1 MARTKKT
8 SRAKPQAKRSAAKG
22 RTAAK
27 KAAPKKAAPKK
38 AVRPSAAPARAGAT
52 AAKAQTFNQPK
63 PSEST
68 IEILGSKVFVRRGGV
83 GEPLLFLHGAGGV
96 PMWLPVFEQLAK
108 SYHVIVPD
116 HPLFGR
122 SDTPEW
128 LDDISDMAYFYLDLL
143 EKLDLRNVHLVGNS
157 LGGWIALE
165 VAVRSAARLK
175 SLTLV
180 SAAGIHVKGVPKAD
194 IFMMNPEETARALY
208 VDDKLIQQMIA
219 FQPTP
224 EQMDTI
230 YKNRIATAKLGWQPR
245 LFNPKLHKWLHRIKV
260 PTHIVWGDSDKIIPP
275 TYGDAFKKLISGSK
289 LTVIPN
295 SGHLPHL
302 ERTQPFVSAVTGF
315 LGKAA

>member
-1 MARTKKT
+1 MARAKKT
-8 SRAKPQAKRSAAKG
+8 SRAKPAKAKRAAP
-22 RTAAK
+22 
-27 KAAPKKAAPKK
+27 KAAPKKP
-38 AVRPSAAPARAGAT
+38 VRRSAAPA
-52 AAKAQTFNQPK
+52 KAQAAATKAAVQKFNQPK

-68 IEILGSKVFVRRGGV
+68 IEVLGSKIFIRRGGV
-83 GEPLLFLHGAGGV
+83 GEPLLFLHGAGGI
-96 PMWLPVFEQLAK
+96 PQWLPVFDQLSK
-108 SYHVIVPD
+108 NYHVIVPD

-122 SDTPEW
+122 SDVPDW

-165 VAVRSAARLK
+165 IAVRSTARIK

-194 IFMMNPEETARALY
+194 IFMMNPEETARALF
-208 VDDKLIQQMIA
+208 VDDKLIQQMLA
-219 FQPTP
+219 MQPTP

-245 LFNPKLHKWLHRIKV
+245 LFNPKLHKWLHRINV

-295 SGHLPHL
+295 CGHLPQI
-302 ERTQPFVSAVTGF
+302 ERTQPFVSAVSSF
-315 LGKAA
+315 LAKAA

>member
-1 MARTKKT
+1 MARAKKKT
-8 SRAKPQAKRSAAKG
+8 SRAKPQAKRAAAKR
-22 RTAAK
+22 RTVAK
-27 KAAPKKAAPKK
+27 KAAPRK
-38 AVRPSAAPARAGAT
+38 AVRASAAPARTGAT

-68 IEILGSKVFVRRGGV
+68 IEVLGSKVFLRRGGV

-96 PMWLPVFEQLAK
+96 PMWLPAFEQLAK

-116 HPLFGR
+116 HPMFGR

-143 EKLDLRNVHLVGNS
+143 EKLDLRNVHLVGTS

-165 VAVRSAARLK
+165 IAVRSAERLK

-180 SAAGIHVKGVPKAD
+180 SAAGIHVKGIPKAD

-208 VDDKLIQQMIA
+208 VDDKLVQQMIA

-224 EQMDTI
+224 EQMDVI

-260 PTHIVWGDSDKIIPP
+260 PTHIVWGDSDRIIPP
-275 TYGDAFKKLISGSK
+275 PYGDAFKKLIAGSK
-289 LTVIPN
+289 LTVIAN
-295 SGHLPHL
+295 SGHLPHV
-302 ERTQPFVSAVTGF
+302 ERVQPFVSAVSGF

>member
-1 MARTKKT
+1 MARAKKT
-8 SRAKPQAKRSAAKG
+8 SRAKPKAKR
-22 RTAAK
+22 
-27 KAAPKKAAPKK
+27 AAPKAKARTTAKK
-38 AVRPSAAPARAGAT
+38 PARAA
-52 AAKAQTFNQPK
+52 AAKPAAAKSTTLTFNQPK

-68 IEILGSKVFVRRGGV
+68 VEVLGAKVFVRRGGV

-108 SYHVIVPD
+108 RYHVIVPD

-122 SDTPEW
+122 SDVPEW
-128 LDDISDMAYFYLDLL
+128 LDDISDMAYFYLDFL
-143 EKLDLRNVHLVGNS
+143 EKVGLRNVHLVGNS

-165 VAVRSAARLK
+165 VAVRSTARLK

-208 VDDKLIQQMIA
+208 VDDNLIQQMIA

-245 LFNPKLHKWLHRIKV
+245 LFNPKLHKWLHRINV

-275 TYGDAFKKLISGSK
+275 PYGDAFKKLIAGSK

-295 SGHLPHL
+295 SGHLPHV
-302 ERTQPFVSAVTGF
+302 ERMQPFVSAVQGF